1 MTSKETTV
9 PHWSTFKPRSPAR
22 AAGLPFVT
30 SRTITPDTPHCR
42 AYASARMRIPRPARC
57 TFPYLI
63 NCGTMRST
71 VSTGTAKPI
80 PALWPVELT
89 IWVFTPIIRPAESR
103 SGPPEFPGLID
114 ASVWMTSSIVVLF
127 SDWIS
132 RPRALITPTVKV

>member
-1 MTSKETTV
+1 
-9 PHWSTFKPRSPAR
+9 
-22 AAGLPFVT
+22 
-30 SRTITPDTPHCR
+30 
-42 AYASARMRIPRPARC
+42 MRIPRPARC

-114 ASVWMTSSIVVLF
+114 ASVWITSEMIRFPSVR
-127 SDWIS
+127 IS
-132 RPRALITPTVKV
+132 RPSALITPG